1 MAKPRH
7 VPERKCVAC
16 GQRAPKR
23 DLTRIV
29 RTAQGTVHADSTGK
43 SSGRGAY
50 LCSSTGCWDKGVRR
64 GGLERSLRVA
74 IAPGDRVA
82 LLDYFEERVVP
93 AARVEGRDDNRRT
106 D

>member
-7 VPERKCVAC
+7 VPERRCVAC

-29 RTAQGTVHADSTGK
+29 RTPQGTVHADPTGK

-50 LCSSTGCWDKGVRR
+50 LCRSMDCWDRGVRK
-64 GGLERSLRVA
+64 GTLERNLKVT
-74 IAPGDRVA
+74 IAPRDREV
-82 LLDYFEERVVP
+82 LLDYFRERVATATP
-93 AARVEGRDDNRRT
+93 VEG
-106 D
+106 

>member
-29 RTAQGTVHADSTGK
+29 RTPQGTVHADSTGK

-50 LCSSTGCWDKGVRR
+50 LCGSMACWDKGVRR
-64 GGLERSLRVA
+64 GALERNLRVA
-74 IAPGDRVA
+74 IAPRDREV
-82 LLDYFEERVVP
+82 LLDYFRDKVASATP
-93 AARVEGRDDNRRT
+93 VEG
-106 D
+106 

>member
-7 VPERKCVAC
+7 VPERRCVAC

-29 RTAQGTVHADSTGK
+29 RTPQGTVHADSTGK

-50 LCSSTGCWDKGVRR
+50 LCRSMDCWDRGVRK
-64 GGLERSLRVA
+64 GTLERNLKVT
-74 IAPGDRVA
+74 IAPRDREV
-82 LLDYFEERVVP
+82 LLDYFRERVATATP
-93 AARVEGRDDNRRT
+93 VEG
-106 D
+106 

>member
-7 VPERKCVAC
+7 VPERRCVSC

-29 RTAQGTVHADSTGK
+29 RTPLGAVHADTTGK

-50 LCSSTGCWDKGVRR
+50 LCSSMDCWDRGIRKGS
-64 GGLERSLRVA
+64 LERNLQVT
-74 IAPGDRVA
+74 IAPRDREV
-82 LLDYFEERVVP
+82 LLDYFRQRVASATP
-93 AARVEGRDDNRRT
+93 VEG
-106 D
+106 

>member
-7 VPERKCVAC
+7 VPERRCVAC

-29 RTAQGTVHADSTGK
+29 RTPQGTVHADSTGK

-50 LCSSTGCWDKGVRR
+50 LCRSMDCWDRGVRK
-64 GGLERSLRVA
+64 GSLERNLKVT
-74 IAPGDRVA
+74 IAPRDREV
-82 LLDYFEERVVP
+82 LLDYFRERVATATP
-93 AARVEGRDDNRRT
+93 VEG
-106 D
+106 

>member
-7 VPERKCVAC
+7 VPERRCVAC

-29 RTAQGTVHADSTGK
+29 RTPQGTVLADSTGK

-50 LCSSTGCWDKGVRR
+50 LCSSIDCWDRGVRK
-64 GGLERSLRVA
+64 GNLERNLQVTIPPR
-74 IAPGDRVA
+74 DREV
-82 LLDYFEERVVP
+82 LLDYFRERVAS
-93 AARVEGRDDNRRT
+93 AAPMEG
-106 D
+106 